1 MQPRNA
7 MDRLSAKYSWNVAPF
22 IIALTFTFLAKGL
35 ALVPG
40 YAFDDYAGTYADQ
53 SLQFYL
59 SQGRY
64 TQALLQW
71 VLTHAKL
78 STTDIA
84 WVTTSLCLLAL
95 AGIANYMV
103 THVMRKHVPLVYI
116 AAPIGI
122 LCAYPYFTEYFT
134 FRQAAYN
141 EAFYLLFT
149 LAHLQAFAKL
159 DIFRTPL
166 SKENRGAFLS
176 SVAWLLL
183 AMGGHQIT
191 LGISACII
199 YAITLTTEEF
209 ERANFSA
216 RLRILCRALL
226 SPAIALVCYLILY
239 KLLKMAAPQ
248 SVDPRGNILALSAI
262 PERLANLW
270 HLSRK
275 IFLQG
280 EPTVS
285 ALAKGLLAIGAIIPF
300 AMTLLKSPGR
310 LLFWVIGLVGLI
322 ILAILPLAVSGVWWP
337 VPRALSGLGFVFG
350 SMAAS
355 LLVIAEARKP
365 VIALP
370 WICASLLLAFNS
382 AAMLQQQQRL
392 NRWDLNR
399 AQLIVHD
406 IQLRY
411 GETPSMTVT
420 FVGASWKYP
429 RALSTTDG
437 DLNASAFLQPWSI
450 GGLLSEASGDRI
462 NVEKATEEAQHMCA
476 SRPKWPNHEAI
487 FDTAGRI
494 FVCL

>member
-1 MQPRNA
+1 MQASNTT
-7 MDRLSAKYSWNVAPF
+7 DRLRVECGWSIAPF
-22 IIALTFTFLAKGL
+22 GIALVFTLLAKGL

-40 YAFDDYAGTYADQ
+40 YAFDDYAGAYVDQ
-53 SLQFYL
+53 GLNFYL

-71 VLTHAKL
+71 ILTYARL

-95 AGIANYMV
+95 AGIASFIA
-103 THVMRKHVPLVYI
+103 THVTRKRVPLAYI

-122 LCAYPYFTEYFT
+122 LCASPYFTEYFT

-141 EAFYLLFT
+141 EAFYLIFT
-149 LAHLQAFAKL
+149 LAHLQAFARL
-159 DIFRTPL
+159 DLSCTPL
-166 SKENRGAFLS
+166 SKENRGVFLI

-191 LGISACII
+191 LGISASII
-199 YAITLTTEEF
+199 YAIVLSTEEF
-209 ERANFSA
+209 KQADFSA
-216 RLRILCRALL
+216 RIRLLSRALL
-226 SPAIALVCYLILY
+226 SPFVALVCYLILY
-239 KLLKMAAPQ
+239 KLLKIAVPQ
-248 SVDPRGNILALSAI
+248 NVDPRGNMIALSAI
-262 PERLANLW
+262 PERLADLW

-275 IFLQG
+275 ILLQG

-285 ALAKGLLAIGAIIPF
+285 ALAKALLAIGALVPF
-300 AMTLLKSPGR
+300 ALALFKSSGR

-322 ILAILPLAVSGVWWP
+322 LLAMLPLAVSGVWWP
-337 VPRALSGLGFVFG
+337 VPRTLSGLGFVFG
-350 SMAAS
+350 PMAAS
-355 LLVIAEARKP
+355 LLAIAEVRKP

-411 GETPSMTVT
+411 GQTPSMPVALT
-420 FVGASWKYP
+420 GASYTYP
-429 RALSTTDG
+429 RTLSTSDG
-437 DLNASAFLQPWSI
+437 DLNASAFVKPWSLE
-450 GGLLSEASGDRI
+450 GLFSEASGDRI
-462 NVEKATEEAQHMCA
+462 DVEKTTDEAQRMCTG
-476 SRPKWPNHEAI
+476 RPHWPDHDAI
-487 FDTAGRI
+487 FDAAGRI

>member
-1 MQPRNA
+1 MQASNT
-7 MDRLSAKYSWNVAPF
+7 MDRIRAEYGWSIAPF
-22 IIALTFTFLAKGL
+22 GIALAFTLLAKGL

-40 YAFDDYAGTYADQ
+40 YAFDDYAGAYVDQ
-53 SLQFYL
+53 GLKFYL

-71 VLTHAKL
+71 ILTYAHL

-95 AGIANYMV
+95 AGIASFV
-103 THVMRKHVPLVYI
+103 ATHVTRQHAPLAYI

-141 EAFYLLFT
+141 EAFYLIFT
-149 LAHLQAFAKL
+149 LAHLQAFARL
-159 DIFRTPL
+159 DLSRTPL
-166 SKENRGAFLS
+166 SKENRGAFLV

-191 LGISACII
+191 LGMSASII
-199 YAITLTTEEF
+199 YAIVLSTEEF
-209 ERANFSA
+209 KHADFST
-216 RLRILCRALL
+216 RLRLLCRALL
-226 SPAIALVCYLILY
+226 SPAVALVCYLILY
-239 KLLKMAAPQ
+239 KLLKMTAPQ
-248 SVDPRGNILALSAI
+248 NVDPRGNMLPLSAI
-262 PERLANLW
+262 PERLADLW
-270 HLSRK
+270 HLSGK

-285 ALAKGLLAIGAIIPF
+285 ALAKGLLAIGVLVPF
-300 AMTLLKSPGR
+300 AATLFKSPGR
-310 LLFWVIGLVGLI
+310 LIFWTLGLVGLI
-322 ILAILPLAVSGVWWP
+322 LLAMLPLAVSGVWWP
-337 VPRALSGLGFVFG
+337 VPRTLSGLGFVFG
-350 SMAAS
+350 PMAAS
-355 LLVIAEARKP
+355 LLAIAEVRRP
-365 VIALP
+365 VVALP

-392 NRWDLNR
+392 NRWDLSR

-411 GETPSMTVT
+411 GKTPLMPIALA
-420 FVGASWKYP
+420 GASYTYP
-429 RALSTTDG
+429 RALSTSDG
-437 DLNASAFLQPWSI
+437 DLNASAFVKPWSLE
-450 GGLLSEASGDRI
+450 GLLSEASGDRI
-462 NVEKATEEAQHMCA
+462 EVEKTAEEAQRMCA
-476 SRPKWPNHEAI
+476 DRPHWPDHDAI